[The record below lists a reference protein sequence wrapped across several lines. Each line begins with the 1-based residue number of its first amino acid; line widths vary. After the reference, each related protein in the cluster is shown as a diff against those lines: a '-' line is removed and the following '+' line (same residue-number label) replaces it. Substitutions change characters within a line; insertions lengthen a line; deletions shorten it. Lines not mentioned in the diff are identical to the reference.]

1 MMINDNGHDGVHDHT
16 QNCEMTDFHID
27 IEEKV
32 EDSFLRKRSLQGAEN
47 KTQKKTLD
55 RNTAAPP
62 TVTVANSRIFKLFG

>member
-32 EDSFLRKRSLQGAEN
+32 EDSFLRKRSLQGAQI
-47 KTQKKTLD
+47 KT
-55 RNTAAPP
+55 
-62 TVTVANSRIFKLFG
+62 